1 MSTTET
7 TKFANKKRILFVV
20 TEDWYFISHRLA
32 FAKYLKTIG
41 YDVAVAT
48 RVNSCADV
56 IISSGIE
63 LFSLSKLKRGSLNP
77 ITAILAVIELAR
89 IYRRFK
95 PDILHHVALMP
106 VILGYFAAG
115 LSGVSRRVNAIAGL
129 GFVFSS
135 RTLKALLI

>member
-1 MSTTET
+1 MTRQKPQNLQTSE
-7 TKFANKKRILFVV
+7 LFVV

-63 LFSLSKLKRGSLNP
+63 LFSLKLKRQ
-77 ITAILAVIELAR
+77 
-89 IYRRFK
+89 FK
-95 PDILHHVALMP
+95 PDNRDP
-106 VILGYFAAG
+106 G
-115 LSGVSRRVNAIAGL
+115 SD
-129 GFVFSS
+129 
-135 RTLKALLI
+135 